1 MTTTLDL
8 SLAAADLPAWLQA
21 QGFADAHRAG
31 PHGNTPLMHA
41 AWRGEAAIVAALLAC
56 GVDRQAVN
64 HDGNTALWL
73 ACVANDPA
81 LVTQLVAAGLVVD
94 HANLTGA
101 TCLMYAASSGKPAIV
116 ATLLSLGADPLRTTQ
131 DDFSALDM
139 AASLDCLRL
148 LRAAVKAR
156 AATPGGA
163 RGPLSSRPAAP
174 LGDRSAY
181 SPGEGRQ

>member
-1 MTTTLDL
+1 MTDTLDL
-8 SLAAADLPAWLQA
+8 SPAVDLPAWLQA
-21 QGFADAHRAG
+21 QGFADAQQAG

-41 AWRGEAAIVAALLAC
+41 AWRGEAAVVQALLAC
-56 GVDRQAVN
+56 GVDRHAAN

-73 ACVANDPA
+73 ACVANDPE
-81 LVTQLVAAGLVVD
+81 LVTQLVAAGLAID

-116 ATLLSLGADPLRTTQ
+116 EVLLRLGADPLRTTQ

-148 LRAAVKAR
+148 LRAASKGQA
-156 AATPGGA
+156 
-163 RGPLSSRPAAP
+163 
-174 LGDRSAY
+174 
-181 SPGEGRQ
+181 

>member
-1 MTTTLDL
+1 MTDTLDL
-8 SLAAADLPAWLQA
+8 TTPTATDLPAWLQA
-21 QGFADAHRAG
+21 QGFADAHQRG

-41 AWRGEAAIVAALLAC
+41 AWRGESAIVAALLAS
-56 GVDRQAVN
+56 GVDRHAAN

-81 LVTQLVAAGLVVD
+81 LVEQLVAAGLDID

-101 TCLMYAASSGKPAIV
+101 TCLMYAASSSKPAIV
-116 ATLLSLGADPLRTTQ
+116 AVLLRLGADPLRTTQ

-148 LRAAVKAR
+148 LRAATRGKA
-156 AATPGGA
+156 
-163 RGPLSSRPAAP
+163 
-174 LGDRSAY
+174 
-181 SPGEGRQ
+181 